1 MVDNVVKCL
10 MLMKDELEEFLEKF
24 GVFKVGIAD
33 PRQRF
38 EMAKSGC
45 HPKDVMKNCNS
56 VIVFAFHVGLDY
68 YTTLDYCQ
76 KGDVE
81 SRVFN
86 IYRDWVSL
94 QLANFLED
102 KGYNAIIPHGFKDE
116 KEKVARLSFKLAAY
130 EAGLGV
136 FGRPSILI
144 TSEYG
149 PRVNFGVVLTDA
161 LLQPNKPLKDFNPCQ
176 KCDACVRLCPI
187 NAINKK
193 MPPPKG
199 FDRNRCVQFIDQIRE
214 KTNRRIRSCGYCYNN
229 CPAGEI
235 ADKTFHL
242 SKWRTLLDLNEQ
254 ERKRLL
260 QKLDTDK
267 NKAIQN

>member
-1 MVDNVVKCL
+1 MSVDNVVKYL
-10 MLMKDELEEFLEKF
+10 MLMKDKLEEFLERF
-24 GVFKVGIAD
+24 GVFKVRVAD
-33 PRQRF
+33 PKQGF

-45 HPKDVMKNCNS
+45 HPRDVMKNCNS
-56 VIVFAFHVGLDY
+56 VVVFALHVGLDY

-76 KGDVE
+76 KDDVE

-102 KGYNAIIPHGFKDE
+102 KGCDAIIPHGFKDE

-136 FGRPSILI
+136 FGRPSIVI
-144 TSEYG
+144 TPQYG

-161 LLQPNKPLKDFNPCQ
+161 SIESDNLLKDFNPC
-176 KCDACVRLCPI
+176 KECDICVKLCPI
-187 NAINKK
+187 NAINKEW
-193 MPPPKG
+193 PPPKG
-199 FDRNRCVQFIDQIRE
+199 FDRSRCVQFVYWLRE
-214 KTNRRIRSCGYCYNN
+214 KTKKEIMLCGSCYNN
-229 CPAGEI
+229 CPVGEKV
-235 ADKTFHL
+235 DKTFRL
-242 SKWRTLLDLNEQ
+242 DKWRTLLDSNEQ

-260 QKLDTDK
+260 QKLDMQK
-267 NKAIQN
+267 